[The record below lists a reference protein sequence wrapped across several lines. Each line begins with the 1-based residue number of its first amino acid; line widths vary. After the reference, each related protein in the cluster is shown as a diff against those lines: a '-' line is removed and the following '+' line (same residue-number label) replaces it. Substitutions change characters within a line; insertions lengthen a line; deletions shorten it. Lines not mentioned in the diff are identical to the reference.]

1 MALYYLNLTPKSE
14 GKGLH
19 YEIHKEDCK
28 WPEQVEH
35 FELIGNF
42 FNCRGAINKAKLDH
56 PDWKIDGCFYCCKD
70 CHNL

>member
-1 MALYYLNLTPKSE
+1 MIMIVENAFIFSFILRFM
-14 GKGLH
+14 
-19 YEIHKEDCK
+19 
-28 WPEQVEH
+28 VEH

>member
-28 WPEQVEH
+28 WLEQVEH
-35 FELIGNF
+35 FELIGIF
-42 FNCRGAINKAKLDH
+42 LIVEEL
-56 PDWKIDGCFYCCKD
+56 
-70 CHNL
+70 